1 LIQNLFLLN
10 TYFLSLVD
18 QELYPMSQSGFS
30 IAMLGGRGVG
40 KTSMLTAMCHDF
52 DRSTDD
58 ASLQLIAE
66 PQTQMMLD
74 QRICQL
80 MRVAESND
88 TLIDPGKFDGG
99 TSSPNE
105 YRFELIHLSSDTQFD
120 ITFHDYP
127 GGYLTELPHQEYLR
141 SVLSPASVILVA
153 IDTPALMQLNSGDHE
168 AINMPSNLKNLL
180 ATVLA
185 KAALLRRLVM
195 FVPMRGEKWLL
206 ANQDGLLLEAFRMRF
221 EAALRVLSYYSD
233 SVDVLFCPVQTL
245 GSVQFHSY
253 HEKRALFEKV
263 LQQTYRPLD
272 CEQILRHSIRHL
284 LLRCE
289 LLIRK
294 SADQAQE
301 KINGMAWW
309 KRFALEAANLIGVQ
323 SKDFRER
330 NAARSTSIEMLQ
342 TLFSYSHLCK
352 VDRPFHWIQ
361 QVSEKPIVQKSSAGQ
376 VVSA

>member
-1 LIQNLFLLN
+1 
-10 TYFLSLVD
+10 
-18 QELYPMSQSGFS
+18 MSQSGFS

-88 TLIDPGKFDGG
+88 TLIDPGKFGDG
-99 TSSPNE
+99 TKSPNE

-127 GGYLTELPHQEYLR
+127 GGYLTEIPHHDYLR

-168 AINMPSNLKNLL
+168 AINMPSNLKNIL

-301 KINGMAWW
+301 KINSMAWW
-309 KRFALEAANLIGVQ
+309 KRFGLEAANLMGVQ

-330 NAARSTSIEMLQ
+330 NAARSTSIEMMQ
-342 TLFSYSHLCK
+342 TLFSYSQLCK

-361 QVSEKPIVQKSSAGQ
+361 QVSEKPIVRKSSAGQ